1 MSLATIYQIYFDDSQ
16 LPMLEKEYIPYKN
29 ENCTVFFENAV
40 MAELVDKKI
49 VEAGEY
55 FGVVSYKLR
64 GKIGLLKKWKSLPN
78 IANHSVSEFT
88 PELFES
94 ELQKH
99 KPDVMSFQRHIGHD
113 TVSFADKFHPN
124 FSKYFSEITQRIG
137 YNWQPTYFKNVF
149 YCNYFVAKSFWYEK
163 FIDEMLVPAMNVM
176 KNMPELHG
184 NSGYPHKLPE
194 HLQKK
199 FGYEHYPYHPFLCE
213 RMFSYFAHIHN
224 LNCLHF

>member
-64 GKIGLLKKWKSLPN
+64 HKIDLTKIWRRDIVNTSTTKF
-78 IANHSVSEFT
+78 E
-88 PELFES
+88 PESFEMY
-94 ELQKH
+94 LQESA
-99 KPDVMSFQRHIGHD
+99 PDVMSFTRHPPHD
-113 TVSFADKFHPN
+113 PIVVATKYHPRFSFFFK
-124 FSKYFSEITQRIG
+124 EIMRRIG
-137 YNWQPTYFKNVF
+137 YDWKPTVFKSVIYF
-149 YCNYFVAKSFWYEK
+149 NYFVAASYWYEK
-163 FIDEMLVPAMNVM
+163 FVDDMLVPAMKVM
-176 KNMPELHG
+176 EQMPELHE
-184 NSGYPHKLPE
+184 NANYPHKLPE
-194 HLQKK
+194 HLQQK

-224 LNCLHF
+224 LKCLQY